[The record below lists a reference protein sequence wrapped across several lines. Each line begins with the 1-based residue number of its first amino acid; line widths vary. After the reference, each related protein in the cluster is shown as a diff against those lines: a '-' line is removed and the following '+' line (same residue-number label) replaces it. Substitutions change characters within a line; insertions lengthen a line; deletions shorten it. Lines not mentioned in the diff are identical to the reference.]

1 MSLISKRLV
10 PPQSLLAAI
19 VCVVGLLLVAGC
31 ARERYLDVEP
41 LATGGYSVRATA
53 STMNE
58 PADSASRLALE
69 DAASYCKRIGRDAE
83 IKSVNPLGVNFFGT
97 TASAEVEFDCRAI
110 GARDRRP

>member
-1 MSLISKRLV
+1 MKR
-10 PPQSLLAAI
+10 QRFTEDQILLGAI
-19 VCVVGLLLVAGC
+19 VGFVGLLLVASC
-31 ARERYLDVEP
+31 ARECHLDVET
-41 LATGGYSVRATA
+41 LAIGGYSVRATA

-58 PADSASRLALE
+58 PADSASRHAQE
-69 DAASYCKRIGRDAE
+69 DAASYCKRIGGDAE